1 MRISLPSLVLGVLAL
16 PGCPDPKPGPDSGSG
31 NPTTLW
37 LSIVGRDETHVQLVD
52 TEPPPF

>member
-1 MRISLPSLVLGVLAL
+1 MRLSLPLLALGVLAL
-16 PGCPDPKPGPDSGSG
+16 PGCPDSPEPGSG

-37 LSIVGRDETHVQLVD
+37 LSPIGADETRVQLVA